1 MKTLILLTA
10 FLTASPVAPT
20 SDPLM
25 NVYLDQYLGVKVVPH
40 KVSKKYFYR
49 QIEFNTKFISS
60 VVGPENLVTGMMNVD
75 TNKKFTASYSV
86 HASPKKLKEK
96 VYVDSLI
103 IVAKNA
109 HIESQKKQIKV
120 LEIITKE

>member
-1 MKTLILLTA
+1 MKTLILFFTVTLLSGQEIIYKGKKPETLTYEQA
-10 FLTASPVAPT
+10 LEMLKARDAEWEE
-20 SDPLM
+20 
-25 NVYLDQYLGVKVVPH
+25 K
-40 KVSKKYFYR
+40 
-49 QIEFNTKFISS
+49 I
-60 VVGPENLVTGMMNVD
+60 
-75 TNKKFTASYSV
+75 
-86 HASPKKLKEK
+86 KKLKEK